1 MFIIHIIFY
10 INILYFSQ
18 NKNIIL
24 PFKKMTIEDFNGNN
38 TINDLITYNIYTN
51 ISMGT
56 PPQTVAHFF
65 DQNDF
70 SFYFQKKLLSH
81 QYIKTK
87 TLENYDKKTNF
98 WFNNK
103 NSSTF
108 IMKDKNGFST
118 ETFYF
123 NTLNNSKVKIDNLRY
138 NIYLSDAKDKIKC
151 GVIGLNHIS
160 NTNIRISDI
169 HINFIEELK
178 KREVISDYTFT
189 ILYNEH
195 NNLFNYNKNLNLGA
209 IIFGESP
216 YIYNS
221 DKYKKEDEIVNTE
234 KDWSILINE
243 VKFTSGETSYIE
255 ENIEMQISIIS
266 GFIRGSFLYRKEIE
280 KIFFSEL
287 IKNNL
292 CKIEHIEENVYNNL
306 YFIYSCENNKDME
319 EKIKNFPSLIFE
331 VKTNNLTF
339 IFNYKDLFKIYNNR
353 LYFMVIFREEKYI
366 SYLARWTMGEIF
378 LRKYLTTINFDSK
391 TIIFYRN
398 QVNEMN
404 IKSQIIDNPKEST
417 KKNFTMSKN
426 IRTIIEIIMGLFII
440 VILYLLYRKYRN
452 SRKIHANELEDSNY
466 VYVPNEKNNSKTLKK
481 ERELNKI
488 IN

>member
-1 MFIIHIIFY
+1 MFIIHFIFY

-24 PFKKMTIEDFNGNN
+24 PFKKITIEDFNGNN

-70 SFYFQKKLLSH
+70 SFYFQKKMLSH

-87 TLENYDKKTNF
+87 TLDNYDKKTNF

-108 IMKDKNGFST
+108 IMKDKDSFST

-123 NTLNNSKVKIDNLRY
+123 NTLNNSKIKIDNLRY

-160 NTNIRISDI
+160 NTNFRISDI
-169 HINFIEELK
+169 HINFVEELK
-178 KREVISDYTFT
+178 KRDVISEYTFT
-189 ILYNEH
+189 FLYDEH
-195 NNLFNYNKNLNLGA
+195 NNLFNYNKNLYLGA

-216 YIYNS
+216 YIFNS

-234 KDWSILINE
+234 KDWTILINE
-243 VKFTSGETSYIE
+243 LKFTSGETSYSE
-255 ENIEMQISIIS
+255 ENIEMQISIIN
-266 GFIRGSFLYRKEIE
+266 GFIKGSSLYRKEIE
-280 KIFFSEL
+280 KIFFMEL
-287 IKNNL
+287 IKKNL
-292 CKIEHIEENVYNNL
+292 CKVEHIEENVYYNL

-319 EKIKNFPSLIFE
+319 EKIKSFPSLIFE

-353 LYFMVIFREEKYI
+353 LYFMIIFREEKYI
-366 SYLARWTMGEIF
+366 SYTPRWTMGDIF
-378 LRKYLTTINFDSK
+378 LRKYLTTVNFDSK

-404 IKSQIIDNPKEST
+404 IKSHIIDNPKES

-426 IRTIIEIIMGLFII
+426 IRTIVEIIMGLFII

-452 SRKIHANELEDSNY
+452 SRKIRANELEDSNY
-466 VYVPNEKNNSKTLKK
+466 IYVPNEKNNSITLKK